1 VIANLDQLELEELEE
16 LNERLKAS
24 RIAKFGELRKAQED
38 KAALQVELQ
47 QMLATLADSRQA
59 SQQASAALQ
68 KDRQFVARILRKY
81 QTLVDKLE
89 SPKHEEDKRD
99 FEEMRTLRHA
109 IVELH
114 QQMNQAKGLGRVI
127 SELEKTNT
135 ETAQVTSLHGNRPR
149 LALGCAA

>member
-1 VIANLDQLELEELEE
+1 MIANLDQLELEELEE

-24 RIAKFGELRKAQED
+24 RIAKVGELRRAQED

-81 QTLVDKLE
+81 QSLVDKLE
-89 SPKHEEDKRD
+89 SQKREEDKRD
-99 FEEMRTLRHA
+99 FGEMRTLRHA

-127 SELEKTNT
+127 SELEKTNA
-135 ETAQVTSLHGNRPR
+135 ETAQVTSLHGNRPH
-149 LALGCAA
+149 LALRCAA

>member
-47 QMLATLADSRQA
+47 QMLATLADSRQ
-59 SQQASAALQ
+59 
-68 KDRQFVARILRKY
+68 FVARILRKY

-89 SPKHEEDKRD
+89 SQKHEEDKRD